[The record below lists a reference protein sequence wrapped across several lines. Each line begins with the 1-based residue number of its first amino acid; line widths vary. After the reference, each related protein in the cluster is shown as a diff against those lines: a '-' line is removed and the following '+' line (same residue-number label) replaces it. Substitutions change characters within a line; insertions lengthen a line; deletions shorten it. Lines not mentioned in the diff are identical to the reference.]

1 MDVVIAGAVRTPVG
15 AFGGSLAEV
24 PAHRLGAAVIAEA
37 IKRTGLRPEQVDDV
51 MMGSVLQ
58 AGAGMNVARQAAT
71 HAGLPVEVPAVTVN
85 QVCGSGLRA
94 VAMAAQSVA
103 LGDARMVVA
112 GGTESMSQAPY
123 ILRQA
128 RWGYRMGHGEITDSM
143 ISEGLT
149 CAIEGCHM
157 GITAENVAMDLEIG
171 REEQD
176 RFAAESQ
183 ARAAR
188 AIEEGRFR
196 DEIVAVEVPQR
207 KGPPVLVEKDEHPRP
222 GTTAEKLA
230 ALKPAFAK
238 EGTVT
243 AGNASGINDGAAAM
257 LVLSMAA
264 AEAAGV
270 RPMARVAGY
279 AWTGIE
285 PRVMGLG
292 PVPAIRRLLEKT
304 GLKLADFDLI
314 ELNEAFAAQSV
325 GVARQLGLDMSVVNV
340 NGGAVALGHPIGA
353 SGARILVTL
362 LHEMERRSAR
372 LGLASLCMGGGQGI
386 ALAVERL

>member
-1 MDVVIAGAVRTPVG
+1 VG
-15 AFGGSLAEV
+15 
-24 PAHRLGAAVIAEA
+24 
-37 IKRTGLRPEQVDDV
+37 
-51 MMGSVLQ
+51 
-58 AGAGMNVARQAAT
+58 
-71 HAGLPVEVPAVTVN
+71 
-85 QVCGSGLRA
+85 
-94 VAMAAQSVA
+94 
-103 LGDARMVVA
+103 
-112 GGTESMSQAPY
+112 
-123 ILRQA
+123 
-128 RWGYRMGHGEITDSM
+128 
-143 ISEGLT
+143 IS
-149 CAIEGCHM
+149 
-157 GITAENVAMDLEIG
+157 
-171 REEQD
+171 REDQD
-176 RFAAESQ
+176 RFAEESQ
-183 ARAAR
+183 TRAAR

-196 DEIVAVEVPQR
+196 NEIVAVEVPQR

-230 ALKPAFAK
+230 ALKPAFAQG
-238 EGTVT
+238 GTVT

-257 LVLSMAA
+257 LVMSRAA
-264 AEAAGV
+264 AEEAGA
-270 RPMARVAGY
+270 RPMARIVGY

-362 LHEMERRSAR
+362 LHEMERRSVR

-386 ALAVERL
+386 ALAVERLSL

>member
-1 MDVVIAGAVRTPVG
+1 
-15 AFGGSLAEV
+15 
-24 PAHRLGAAVIAEA
+24 
-37 IKRTGLRPEQVDDV
+37 
-51 MMGSVLQ
+51 
-58 AGAGMNVARQAAT
+58 
-71 HAGLPVEVPAVTVN
+71 VN
-85 QVCGSGLRA
+85 QVCGSGLRS
-94 VAMAAQSVA
+94 VALAAQSVA
-103 LGDARMVVA
+103 LGDARIVVA
-112 GGTESMSQAPY
+112 GGAESMSQAPY

-128 RWGYRMGHGEITDSM
+128 RWGYRMGHGELVDSM

-149 CAIEGCHM
+149 CSIEGCHM
-157 GITAENVAMDLEIG
+157 GVTAENVAGDLGIS
-171 REEQD
+171 REDQD
-176 RFAAESQ
+176 RFAEESQ

-188 AIEEGRFR
+188 AMEEGRFR

-207 KGPPVLVEKDEHPRP
+207 KGPAVLVEKDEHPRP

-230 ALKPAFAK
+230 ALKPAFAQG
-238 EGTVT
+238 GTVT

-257 LVLSMAA
+257 LVMSRAA
-264 AEAAGV
+264 AEASGV
-270 RPMARVAGY
+270 RPMARIVGY

-285 PRVMGLG
+285 PRIMGLG

-304 GLKLADFDLI
+304 ELKLSDFDLI

-325 GVARQLGLDMSVVNV
+325 GVARQLGLDMSIVNV

-386 ALAVERL
+386 ALAVERLSL